1 MGGPVN
7 ARARALV
14 ADLRAFLERHPHALA
29 INAHAGAWLQ
39 VYITAVDDAAVDTF
53 AGELDL
59 SPPARASHEGVS
71 WYRAALSEHDAAI
84 TVISPH
90 REEGPPREAARWG
103 AGRVAPSRHR
113 WPGTATLL
121 RSRR

>member
-1 MGGPVN
+1 MN
-7 ARARALV
+7 DRARALI
-14 ADLRAFLERHPHALA
+14 ADLRAFLERYPHALA

-39 VYITAVDDAAVDTF
+39 IYIMAVDDGAVDTF
-53 AGELDL
+53 AAELGL
-59 SPPARASHEGVS
+59 GPPAHASHEEVS

-84 TVISPH
+84 TVIGPH

-103 AGRVAPSRHR
+103 AGRVASSRHR
-113 WPGTATLL
+113 WSGTAKLL

>member
-1 MGGPVN
+1 VN
-7 ARARALV
+7 DRARALV
-14 ADLRAFLERHPHALA
+14 ADLRALLERHPHARG
-29 INAHAGAWLQ
+29 IDAHAGAWLQ

-53 AGELDL
+53 AAELGL
-59 SPPARASHEGVS
+59 GPPAYASHEEVS

-84 TVISPH
+84 TVIGPH
-90 REEGPPREAARWG
+90 REEVPPRQAARWN

-113 WPGTATLL
+113 WSDTDKLL